1 MNPFQSHEID
11 DFQVHEYTR
20 VYSVLREITLI
31 LRIAIMTI
39 YALGRSSSAFVSC
52 GLLSDSTMHSL
63 VGQWVL
69 EDRRQTARL
78 NLVVSAP
85 STPVPVNGT
94 VKLPKNNLNV
104 WRAADR

>member
-1 MNPFQSHEID
+1 LDPFQSHEID
-11 DFQVHEYTR
+11 DFQVHEYSR
-20 VYSVLREITLI
+20 VYGVLRVITF
-31 LRIAIMTI
+31 IMTI

-52 GLLSDSTMHSL
+52 GRLFDSTMHSL

-104 WRAADR
+104 VILPFSIIV